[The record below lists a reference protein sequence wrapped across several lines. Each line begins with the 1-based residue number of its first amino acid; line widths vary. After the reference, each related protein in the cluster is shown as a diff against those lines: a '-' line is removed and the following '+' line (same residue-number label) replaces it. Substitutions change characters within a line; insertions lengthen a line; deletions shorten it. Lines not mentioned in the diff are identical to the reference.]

1 MGVRTHRRQM
11 ALFGSG
17 DSASLDGVGDWA
29 VGDLQTFFFSSTPF
43 SASELEK
50 REKRFTLGIQSGG
63 GRGKRVK
70 SPRLLERGRL
80 FCPHQQAEVNLGGC
94 ALSKPPL

>member
-1 MGVRTHRRQM
+1 M

-17 DSASLDGVGDWA
+17 DSASLDGVGGDWA

-50 REKRFTLGIQSGG
+50 MEKRFTLGIQRGG
-63 GRGKRVK
+63 EMVK
-70 SPRLLERGRL
+70 SPRFFWRAEGSSV
-80 FCPHQQAEVNLGGC
+80 PTNTQAEVNLGGC
-94 ALSKPPL
+94 TLSKPPL